1 MRSIH
6 DSVILRKYSNSLAEW
21 NSTHREQVWCQGK
34 ERKRKRKGKGKRRGR
49 GREGKGKGNG
59 ERRKEKERKTKILNA
74 KSAWISCLC
83 FFSPSCSEGDL
94 TRGTRGRKEQ
104 NYIMTPADP
113 IFYLTLSWK
122 FYLYWIHAD
131 CHPSFLIT
139 ISFLFPHSQLWI
151 SILLLPNTLLFLI
164 GILSFISLLST
175 LNSLPLFLILCSFLF
190 TLSLSVWDEAAVLL
204 PFGKAASFS
213 PMQSSNHSKKGGRRQ
228 GKLQIQGWLQRVKLE
243 ARGKQEGRVGKW
255 RLGQIK
261 WI

>member
-34 ERKRKRKGKGKRRGR
+34 ERRRKRKGKGKRRGR
-49 GREGKGKGNG
+49 GQEGKGKGNG

-83 FFSPSCSEGDL
+83 FFSPSGSEGDL
-94 TRGTRGRKEQ
+94 TRGTRGRKKQ
-104 NYIMTPADP
+104 NYVMRPADP
-113 IFYLTLSWK
+113 VLYLTLSWK

-164 GILSFISLLST
+164 VILSFISLLST

-213 PMQSSNHSKKGGRRQ
+213 PMQSSNHSKRGEE
-228 GKLQIQGWLQRVKLE
+228 GKENCRYKDGYKEWN
-243 ARGKQEGRVGKW
+243 W
-255 RLGQIK
+255 RLEGNK
-261 WI
+261 KGELASEG

>member
-34 ERKRKRKGKGKRRGR
+34 ERRRKRKGKGKRRGR
-49 GREGKGKGNG
+49 GQEGKGKGNG

-83 FFSPSCSEGDL
+83 FFSPSGSEGDP
-94 TRGTRGRKEQ
+94 TSGTRGRKKQ
-104 NYIMTPADP
+104 NYVMRPADP
-113 IFYLTLSWK
+113 VLYLTLSWK
-122 FYLYWIHAD
+122 FYLYGIHAD

-164 GILSFISLLST
+164 VILSFISLLST

-213 PMQSSNHSKKGGRRQ
+213 PMQSSNHSKRGEE
-228 GKLQIQGWLQRVKLE
+228 GKENCRYKDGYKEWN
-243 ARGKQEGRVGKW
+243 W
-255 RLGQIK
+255 RLEGNK
-261 WI
+261 KGELASEG